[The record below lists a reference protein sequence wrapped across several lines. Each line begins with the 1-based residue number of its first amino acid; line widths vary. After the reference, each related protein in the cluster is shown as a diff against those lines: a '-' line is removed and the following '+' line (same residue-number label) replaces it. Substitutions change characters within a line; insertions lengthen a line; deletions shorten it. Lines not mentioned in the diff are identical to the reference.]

1 MQKVSSI
8 KTHCNT
14 AQCCFSSGR
23 HHRCSIEPVWLVR
36 TATSDWERQRRLGRL
51 RLQSLITGAET
62 LDRRASGGRT
72 RGGAERSGGLTGRA
86 DRTRCD
92 PMRFLGAMPVHAS
105 LAARLTISCM
115 HNPHSAAVRLNVRQ
129 QTPASFVCRW
139 RMTFVSPSTDYD
151 EFRQSR
157 ATSALVTLNSV
168 FAAAGLP
175 LWINLPSYLRQ
186 DISNEQFKR
195 QRQNTDHGASSL
207 LA

>member
-1 MQKVSSI
+1 MVCEFIDLVWNRWRHSVTTLTQDYNDKIILTMQKVSSI

-14 AQCCFSSGR
+14 AQYCFSSGR

-92 PMRFLGAMPVHAS
+92 PMRFLGAM
-105 LAARLTISCM
+105 L
-115 HNPHSAAVRLNVRQ
+115 
-129 QTPASFVCRW
+129 F
-139 RMTFVSPSTDYD
+139 
-151 EFRQSR
+151 
-157 ATSALVTLNSV
+157 TL
-168 FAAAGLP
+168 
-175 LWINLPSYLRQ
+175 
-186 DISNEQFKR
+186 
-195 QRQNTDHGASSL
+195 HSL
-207 LA
+207 LASQLVACIIRTAPP